1 MILFDGVHMASDVS
15 LEELKQE
22 ALKLGLKEKWLHE
35 SKIPHYDILGKYK
48 KKIEKNCSARD
59 IVLRCRDLYKKG

>member
-1 MILFDGVHMASDVS
+1 MASDVS

-35 SKIPHYDILGKYK
+35 SKILHYDILGKY

-59 IVLRCRDLYKKG
+59 IVLRSRDLYKKR